1 MFPSHDPSRGE
12 SYLDVT
18 NPVEAVRRR
27 GRPRVE
33 EMESLQEYRAKLD
46 RIFEN
51 THRDQKPLL
60 KTDKELQRE
69 RFERNRERRRDR
81 GQILNLFK
89 IFDKR
94 DDLSPEIRE
103 QLLES
108 AKSINPE
115 IFRQIERDRGFE
127 EDDRKMQERMEY
139 VSQPGKDLEKRR
151 AEYEAQY
158 QARDDIPGTKAYKEK
173 MEKRRAER
181 ARRDR
186 EYEKKMADL
195 EAQRSPVPP
204 SPKSIEPLTSGVA
217 GLSYDELMDPDYF
230 KKKYADPRTREE
242 IERDREIDR
251 NLRGKRFD
259 RVHEKTRP
267 ESFKSIG
274 GQIGV
279 AGLSYDELMDPDY
292 FKKKYADP
300 RTREEIERDR
310 EIDRNLRGKRFDR
323 VHEKTRPESFK
334 SIGGQI
340 GEALF
345 GPQLREHETPTIFD
359 HLTGRVPSGH
369 YSRPDT
375 PRLFDDIELP
385 EKFRPEMNPHY
396 VDISPL
402 GEQKRILEEQAR
414 LDAAPVEPHFQA
426 PEQTSDL
433 AKDFAALQD
442 LHERYKESQSGRE
455 RTSSQNTPR
464 VQPSNPAKVKTPP
477 AVGS

>member
-1 MFPSHDPSRGE
+1 TEVPQFGIPTFDPSRGE
-12 SYLDVT
+12 SYLDTT
-18 NPVEAVRRR
+18 NPVEAVRSR

-46 RIFEN
+46 RIFAD

-60 KTDKELQRE
+60 KTDEELQRE
-69 RFERNRERRRDR
+69 RFERNKGNRKDR
-81 GQILNLFK
+81 GEILNLFK
-89 IFDKR
+89 IIDER
-94 DDLSPEIRE
+94 DDLTPEMRE

-127 EDDRKMQERMEY
+127 EDDRKMQERMEL
-139 VSQPGKDLEKRR
+139 VGQPLKDLEKRR

-242 IERDREIDR
+242 IERDREIAR
-251 NLRGKRFD
+251 NL
-259 RVHEKTRP
+259 
-267 ESFKSIG
+267 ES
-274 GQIGV
+274 
-279 AGLSYDELMDPDY
+279 
-292 FKKKYADP
+292 
-300 RTREEIERDR
+300 
-310 EIDRNLRGKRFDR
+310 KRFDR

-442 LHERYKESQSGRE
+442 L
-455 RTSSQNTPR
+455 
-464 VQPSNPAKVKTPP
+464 
-477 AVGS
+477 